1 LKPNERVAYTRKQL
15 QVVPEEEDDPNPIVI
30 RTPNPDGEFAIKKLI
45 EKRIQGNRTQ
55 YLVWWKGYPKSDST
69 WETKSKIPKKFVED
83 FEKGKK

>member
-1 LKPNERVAYTRKQL
+1 
-15 QVVPEEEDDPNPIVI
+15 VVPEEEDDPNPIVI

-55 YLVWWKGYPKSDST
+55 YLVWWKGYKKDEAT
-69 WETKSKIPKKFVED
+69 WETKGKIPKKFVED